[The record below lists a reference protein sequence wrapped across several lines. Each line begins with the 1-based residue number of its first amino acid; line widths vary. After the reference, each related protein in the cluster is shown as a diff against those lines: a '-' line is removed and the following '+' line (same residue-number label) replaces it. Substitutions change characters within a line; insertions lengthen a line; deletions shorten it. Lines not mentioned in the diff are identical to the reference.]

1 MTHPIELH
9 PRRHV
14 FHGHASGVAAHIRRP
29 ADAVLEVKS
38 SSTLPVIGG
47 HCESKVGRT
56 KMGKWVS
63 FQSAQTSA
71 HGDYVSAAQGLATTR
86 GKPFEEAATMTKVT
100 ARVQGLTILGRVK
113 IADLSLGM
121 EARSAP
127 GTVEP
132 SIRLSGNKIEGV
144 SIDGAKLNIK
154 LADHIFKKYHTKK
167 LLAEAFGRLPDRH
180 KAMFLPCQTEN
191 GDVYEFPEANGYVK
205 ATIVEK
211 ISWDGKPHPDAQIH
225 GNVVRVPGLGKIY
238 FGEMFI
244 ATDSRRLTIVR
255 FQLGS
260 DDGGEVTGGDGQT
273 NGTSWPPPPPPSSGG

>member
-14 FHGHASGVAAHIRRP
+14 FHAHATGVAAHIRRP
-29 ADAVLEVKS
+29 ADAILEVKS
-38 SSTLPVIGG
+38 VSALPVIGG
-47 HCESKVGRT
+47 RSESKVGRT
-56 KMGKWVS
+56 RLGKWVS
-63 FQSAQTSA
+63 FQSAYSSA
-71 HGDYVSAAQGLATTR
+71 YGDYVSKAQGLATTR
-86 GKPFEEAATMTKVT
+86 DKPFEQAATVT
-100 ARVQGLTILGRVK
+100 RVSARVQGLTILGRVK

-121 EARSAP
+121 EARSAQ

-132 SIRLSGNKIEGV
+132 SIRLSGNNIEGV

-154 LADHIFKKYHTKK
+154 LADHIFRKHHTKQ
-167 LLAEAFGRLPDRH
+167 LLSEAYGRLPDRH

-205 ATIVEK
+205 STIVEK

-225 GNVVRVPGLGKIY
+225 GHVVRVPGLGKIY

-244 ATDSRRLTIVR
+244 TGDSRRLTIVR

-273 NGTSWPPPPPPSSGG
+273 NGSIWPPPPPPPPGQ